1 MSIKVSGSNSRVPT
15 KVSVPA
21 SNSRVAT
28 SIKTNS
34 KITTNA
40 RVEQLSNVDIT
51 GGLEDGYTIVYD
63 QETGKWI
70 AQELS
75 SSVVVA
81 SLDGGTY

>member
-1 MSIKVSGSNSRVPT
+1 MAI
-15 KVSVPA
+15 KVSVP
-21 SNSRVAT
+21 SNSSRVAT
-28 SIKTNS
+28 AIKTNS
-34 KITTNA
+34 KITTSA

-70 AQELS
+70 AQELN

>member
-1 MSIKVSGSNSRVPT
+1 MAI

-21 SNSRVAT
+21 SNSRVTT

-70 AQELS
+70 AQELN

>member
-1 MSIKVSGSNSRVPT
+1 MAI
-15 KVSVPA
+15 KVSVPS
-21 SNSRVAT
+21 SNTRVTT
-28 SIKTNS
+28 SIQTNS
-34 KITTNA
+34 KITTSA

-63 QETGKWI
+63 QETGKWV
-70 AQELS
+70 AQELN

>member
-1 MSIKVSGSNSRVPT
+1 MAIKVSVPSSNSRVT
-15 KVSVPA
+15 TSIQT
-21 SNSRVAT
+21 NSRVTT
-28 SIKTNS
+28 S
-34 KITTNA
+34 A

-63 QETGKWI
+63 QETGKWV
-70 AQELS
+70 AQELN